1 MGVFFTPPS
10 GLNLRI
16 LENIHN
22 CKNKGNF
29 TLYKII
35 LYSKIL
41 GNNKKNAWNIVGKC
55 VILSK

>member
-1 MGVFFTPPS
+1 MGVFFTPSS

-22 CKNKGNF
+22 CKNKGDF
-29 TLYKII
+29 ILYKII

-41 GNNKKNAWNIVGKC
+41 GSNKRMLGT
-55 VILSK
+55 